1 MLIVAAG
8 MIVLLGIG
16 ALAVD
21 LGFSWMLRR
30 QEQNAADTASLAAA
44 RWIAWDPVTG
54 YSYDASK
61 GWAAACQYALDNGF
75 FDSTNAG
82 CSAALDPNGTSMDV
96 RWPPT
101 GTVDD
106 YWQGDLGHVQV
117 VISARH
123 DLFFGRIFGQ
133 SSATV
138 TTGAVAARQRGNT
151 NSNSLVALKPDGCA
165 VARTHG
171 TATIRVYPGPGYTGD
186 GGYVQVNSDC
196 GSSTAD
202 DNCETSS
209 TGALNIAGGAVL
221 SAPKVNVHGGCKG
234 SEPIC
239 PSPPGACPAGGPLN
253 EAARQLGD
261 PLGGIAF
268 PAWDTSVPGALCGI
282 IGPPTTSVGSEGCGP
297 GAGRNPWQPSA
308 DSQCPGMNPAWDCI
322 ELDPGVYYGGW
333 NIGNKTVVKL
343 KPGIYAIA
351 GGGITI
357 SATGALDAVAGGG
370 APAPVL
376 IYNADNPIYV
386 DSCPGAGARKCQAS
400 IDLTA
405 DASLQLAGLLA
416 DQPCPPV
423 TTTGGCPFGGMVIWY
438 EKDGSQPTNENSSCA
453 GGVACVSIAGGTTL
467 SISGTIYAPRAHV
480 FLNGN
485 AGANCDSGATQLA
498 AVQIVA
504 WTWDIGGTGDLC
516 MPYDPTKF
524 YKLAAQGLV
533 D

>member
-1 MLIVAAG
+1 MLMVAAG

-30 QEQNAADTASLAAA
+30 QEQNAVDAASLAAA
-44 RWIAWDPVTG
+44 RWITWDPVTG
-54 YSYDASK
+54 YDYNTTNGK
-61 GWAAACQYALDNGF
+61 NAACKYALANGF
-75 FDSTNAG
+75 YDSTNPG
-82 CSAALDPNGTSMDV
+82 CDPDLDPNGTTVSV
-96 RWPPT
+96 KWPPV

-106 YWQGDLGHVQV
+106 YWHGDPGHVQV
-117 VISARH
+117 SIASNHEV
-123 DLFFGRIFGQ
+123 FFGRIFGQ

-151 NSNSLVALKPDGCA
+151 NSNSLIALKPDGCGTA
-165 VARTHG
+165 KTHG
-171 TATIRVYPGPGYTGD
+171 TSTIRVYPAPGYTGD

-196 GSSTAD
+196 GNSTAD
-202 DNCETSS
+202 DNCATSS
-209 TGALNIAGGAVL
+209 IGGLEIVGGAIL
-221 SAPKVNVHGGCKG
+221 SAPQVNVHGGCKG
-234 SEPIC
+234 QEPIC
-239 PSPPGACPAGGPLN
+239 PVPPGACSASGPLN

-261 PLGGIAF
+261 PLGGISF
-268 PAWDTSVPGALCGI
+268 PPWDTSLPGKACGI
-282 IGPPTTSVGSEGCGP
+282 SGPATTAVGSEGCGP
-297 GAGRNPWQPSA
+297 GAGRLPWQPSA
-308 DSQCPGMNPAWDCI
+308 DSVCPGMNPAWECI

-333 NIGNKTVVKL
+333 NIANKTIVKM
-343 KPGIYAIA
+343 KPGIYVIA

-357 SATGALDAVAGGG
+357 SSTGALDSVAGGG

-376 IYNADNPIYV
+376 IYNTDNPVYA
-386 DSCPGAGARKCQAS
+386 DSCPGAGAQKCQAS

-438 EKDGSQPTNENSSCA
+438 EKGASQTTNENSSCA
-453 GGVACVSIAGGTTL
+453 GNAACVKISGGSTL

-480 FLNGN
+480 FLEGN
-485 AGANCDSGATQLA
+485 AGANCGATATQIA

-524 YKLAAQGLV
+524 FKLAAQGLV
-533 D
+533 H